1 MNILLTGGTGYIGSH
16 TAVVL
21 AKAGHHV
28 VLLDNLCNSQPEVA
42 DRMAEIVGQSLTLEV
57 ADVRDTLNTQ
67 QLLRAHNIQA
77 VVHLAGLKAVGESVQ
92 QPLDY
97 FDVNVGG
104 AISLLKAMKAEGV
117 RQLVFSS
124 SATVYGQPK
133 YLPLDEG
140 HPTRVTNTYGRTKLQ
155 IEQMLSDLADSDPTW
170 RIVILRYFNP
180 VGAHASGLIGED
192 PSGTPNNLMP
202 YMARVATGQMS
213 HLNVWGSDYSTADGT
228 GVRDYLHV
236 MDLAEGHL
244 AALLYLADH
253 NAVACDVFNLGTGRG
268 ISVLQMI
275 QAFEEACGSSVPYQ
289 IAPRRPGDVAE
300 CWANPAKAQEKLQW
314 RASRGL
320 DEMCAS
326 ALKFCTT
333 SRSSA

>member
-1 MNILLTGGTGYIGSH
+1 MNILLTGGAGYIGSH

-21 AKAGHHV
+21 ANAGHHV

-42 DRMAEIVGQSLTLEV
+42 ERVADIVGQSLILEV
-57 ADVRDTLNTQ
+57 ADVRDTQNTQ

-77 VVHLAGLKAVGESVQ
+77 VVHLAGLKAVDGSVQ
-92 QPLDY
+92 QPLAY

-140 HPTRVTNTYGRTKLQ
+140 HPTRGTNPYGQTKLH
-155 IEQMLSDLADSDPTW
+155 IEQMLRHLADSDPTW

-192 PSGTPNNLMP
+192 PSGMPNNLMP
-202 YMARVATGQMS
+202 YMARVAKGQLP
-213 HLNVWGSDYSTADGT
+213 HLNVWGSDYSTVDGT

-244 AALLYLADH
+244 AALLYLAGH
-253 NAVACDVFNLGTGRG
+253 SAEAYDVFNLGTGLG
-268 ISVLQMI
+268 TSVLQMV
-275 QAFEEACGSSVPYQ
+275 QAFEEACGSSVPLQ
-289 IAPRRPGDVAE
+289 MAPRRPGDVAE
-300 CWANPAKAQEKLQW
+300 CWANPAKAQEILQW
-314 RASRGL
+314 RASRSL
-320 DEMCAS
+320 EEMCAS
-326 ALKFCTT
+326 AWKFCTIFQ
-333 SRSSA
+333 SSA